1 MNWNNVNRVTTADE
15 QPKPGFSLATAKPPR
30 AGLSARILP
39 HTIYTNQNH
48 KNHAGFSNFYNLEQ
62 KGLLFEEIQEDSTSF
77 VTGRV
82 YSPIYIRIKMA
93 KITRIEQKGL
103 KNKKNSS

>member
-1 MNWNNVNRVTTADE
+1 MIVFPDYGRSPHA
-15 QPKPGFSLATAKPPR
+15 R
-30 AGLSARILP
+30 AHARILP

-82 YSPIYIRIKMA
+82 
-93 KITRIEQKGL
+93 ITRIEQKGL